1 MIVNCSISRNVNF
14 CQLDCLS
21 TNLRKTIFGENLLL
35 MRKKILLTIIAATAF
50 FQLPANISNM
60 ESLTEIDLSVHIIN
74 EGVIIGPSPKV
85 PAWTPRI
92 SIEDHVLYFNSV
104 HETYLLSI
112 IDGSETTVYQ
122 TLVPD
127 NVNTIPLPNTLSGTY
142 GLMLSTPYYY
152 YAGVVSL

>member
-1 MIVNCSISRNVNF
+1 
-14 CQLDCLS
+14 
-21 TNLRKTIFGENLLL
+21 
-35 MRKKILLTIIAATAF
+35 MRKKILLTIIAAAALF
-50 FQLPANISNM
+50 RLPANISNM

-74 EGVIIGPSPKV
+74 EGDLMGSSPKI

-112 IDGSETTVYQ
+112 IDGSETVVYQ
-122 TLVPD
+122 TLIPD
-127 NVNTIPLPNTLSGTY
+127 NVNTIPLPTSLSGTY

-152 YAGVVSL
+152 YAGILSL

>member
-1 MIVNCSISRNVNF
+1 
-14 CQLDCLS
+14 
-21 TNLRKTIFGENLLL
+21 
-35 MRKKILLTIIAATAF
+35 
-50 FQLPANISNM
+50 M

-74 EGVIIGPSPKV
+74 EGVIIGPPPKV

-127 NVNTIPLPNTLSGTY
+127 NVNTIPLPTTLSGTY

>member
-1 MIVNCSISRNVNF
+1 MGKR
-14 CQLDCLS
+14 
-21 TNLRKTIFGENLLL
+21 
-35 MRKKILLTIIAATAF
+35 ILLTIIAATALF
-50 FQLPANISNM
+50 RLPANISNI
-60 ESLTEIDLSVHIIN
+60 ESLTVIDLSVHIIN